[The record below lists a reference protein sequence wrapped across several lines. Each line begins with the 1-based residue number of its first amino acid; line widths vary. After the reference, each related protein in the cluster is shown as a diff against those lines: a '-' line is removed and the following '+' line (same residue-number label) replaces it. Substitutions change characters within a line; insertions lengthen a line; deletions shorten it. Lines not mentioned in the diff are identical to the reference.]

1 MKLPS
6 SVRIVEVGPRDG
18 LQNEKCS
25 VSVETKVGLVEALAD
40 AGLLTIECGSFV
52 SPKWVPQMADTATIL
67 RKLRR
72 LAGVSYTA
80 LVPNIR
86 GFEQAFACGVN
97 EIAVFVSASESF
109 SKANLNCSIAES
121 LQKAEE
127 IAAAAKAAGVVVRG
141 YISCVIGCPFEGE
154 VALGKVAD
162 VAKALSDL
170 GCYEISLGDTIGVG
184 TPLRIVRLIE
194 SVANSVPLRSV
205 AVHFHDTWGQA
216 LANVLASLEMG
227 VTVVDSSVS
236 GLGGCPYAPGAAGNL
251 ATEDLVYML
260 DGLGIETGV
269 NLAKVATAGRAI
281 SAAIGRTSTSKAATA
296 FEARLRSQAST
307 FA

>member
-1 MKLPS
+1 MKLPP

-25 VSVETKVGLVEALAD
+25 VSVETKVCLIEALAH
-40 AGLLTIECGSFV
+40 AGLRTIECGSFV
-52 SPKWVPQMADTATIL
+52 SAKWVPQMADTATVL
-67 RKLRR
+67 LKLRR
-72 LAGVSYTA
+72 LTGTCYTA

-86 GFEQAFACGVN
+86 GFEQAVACGIAEV
-97 EIAVFVSASESF
+97 AVFVSASESF

-121 LQKAEE
+121 IRRAEE
-127 IAAAAKAAGVVVRG
+127 IVSAATVASVSVRG
-141 YISCVIGCPFEGE
+141 YISCVLGCPFEGE
-154 VALGKVAD
+154 VAVGKVAD
-162 VAKALSDL
+162 AAKTLAEL

-184 TPLRIVRLIE
+184 TPLRTERLIE
-194 SVANSVPLRSV
+194 SVASSVALKSV

-227 VTVVDSSVS
+227 VAVVDSSVS
-236 GLGGCPYAPGAAGNL
+236 GLGGCPFAPGAAGNL

-269 NLAKVATAGRAI
+269 DLAKVAAAGRAI
-281 SAAIGRTSTSKAATA
+281 SSVLGRTSTSKAATA

-307 FA
+307 FV